1 MNKTEQS
8 KYRLQQYKTLAPHHT
23 LKELMSI
30 LGVSKGQ
37 ILNYKRK
44 TNIDYKPNP
53 TFTRRSVIQWVSKF
67 NEMYDSE
74 MIASNPLKVNNEKGY
89 QIIMCDILC
98 LKCNMTYR
106 ANILPKIRKRTKCM
120 YCDKGRHGNHYTH
133 DEVECKLNE
142 FHKDHWSLITYGDYS
157 QKNSVIKCNICCNN
171 QIVNLSNFINTTTRR
186 CTICETGSFGEYII
200 KTTLLFNNVQFQ
212 QEFTIL
218 KNGTRTRL
226 DFLITHPETKSL
238 IGIEYSGKQHFEE
251 GCYFNERINENV
263 KHKAQWLH
271 DNGHQFHEIT
281 ATYDVDEIISTL
293 SEKLN
298 YKLKRPT
305 SEFISR
311 IPNLKSTL
319 DYMLTHSA
327 RRTMLDLGLS
337 RDKLN
342 LFVKIAGYQSVSDF
356 QKSNNFDPRKRSK
369 S

>member
-1 MNKTEQS
+1 MNKTTQS
-8 KYRLQQYKTLAPHHT
+8 EYRLQQYKTLAPHHT

-30 LGVSKGQ
+30 IGVSKGQ

-44 TNIDYKPNP
+44 TGVNYKPNP
-53 TFTRRSVIQWVSKF
+53 TFTRRNVNQWASRF

-74 MIASNPLKVNNEKGY
+74 MVATNPLKVNNDKGY
-89 QIIMCDILC
+89 QIILCDVLC
-98 LKCNMTYR
+98 LRCNNIYR
-106 ANILPKIRKRTKCM
+106 VNIIPKVSKRTKCM

-133 DEVECKLNE
+133 DEVEIKLNE
-142 FHKDHWSLITYGDYS
+142 FHKNHWSLIEYNDYS
-157 QKNSVIKCNICCNN
+157 KKNSTIKCNLCDNT

-200 KTTLLFNNVQFQ
+200 KTTLLFNNIHFQ
-212 QEFTIL
+212 QEFVIM
-218 KNGTRTRL
+218 KNDVRTRL
-226 DFLITHPETKSL
+226 DFLITHPETKAL

-251 GCYFNERINENV
+251 GCYFNKNINDNV
-263 KHKAQWLH
+263 EYKAQWLH
-271 DNGHQFHEIT
+271 DNGYDFHEIA
-281 ATYDVDEIISTL
+281 ATYNIEELISVL

-305 SEFISR
+305 PEFISR

-327 RRTMLDLGLS
+327 RQTMRDLGIS
-337 RDKLN
+337 RDKIG
-342 LFVKIAGYQSVSDF
+342 LFVKIAGYDSVSHF
-356 QKSNNFDPRKRSK
+356 QKSNGLNPRVRTK